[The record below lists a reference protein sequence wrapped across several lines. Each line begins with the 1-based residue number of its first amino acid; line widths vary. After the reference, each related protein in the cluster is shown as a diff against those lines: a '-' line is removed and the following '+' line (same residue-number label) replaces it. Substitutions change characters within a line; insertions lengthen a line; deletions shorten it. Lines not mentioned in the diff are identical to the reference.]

1 MLLIKIGREI
11 IKIKSGKFLNKSS
24 FSMFIKIIKNVKKY
38 KMYEINEWEDDKL
51 A

>member
-1 MLLIKIGREI
+1 MLFIKIEREI
-11 IKIKSGKFLNKSS
+11 IKVKNGKFLNNRS
-24 FSMFIKIIKNVKKY
+24 FSIFIKIIKNVKKY